1 MTQKTQSKNEGVF
14 TLLASIVK
22 KSVELPADVSV
33 LANSVTLLAEE
44 LKHIAKTVGILV
56 SAVNKHNVAINEILD
71 NQTIILRQMKSSST
85 DSKLPNLN
93 KSKSEK
99 PN

>member
-14 TLLASIVK
+14 TLLASIIK
-22 KSVELPADVSV
+22 KSVELPEDVGV
-33 LANSVTLLAEE
+33 LANSVTVLAEE
-44 LKHIAKTVGILV
+44 MKNIAKTVGVLV
-56 SAVNKHNVAINEILD
+56 NAVNKHNTAINEILD
-71 NQTIILRQMKSSST
+71 NQTFIMRQIRSSST
-85 DSKLPNLN
+85 DSKLPDLN